1 MEHIYLT
8 NPPLSSVIRKDNK
21 GGPLL
26 FITFSKPIESFSD
39 SAFQM
44 VSDSKNV
51 LVKMKWVN
59 PLEFTFLP
67 EGGWEEKTN
76 YKLML
81 ISKHLQPIEGKSF
94 PDSIKYIDVIS
105 KKKIGYGTLTGSIE
119 GKASPTMI
127 QLKLINDNPEFFI
140 SDVNSNIEFYLNEL
154 PEGKYE
160 LMVVEDL
167 NRDKSFNYGSVDPL
181 KKSEWFFISSDTFNV
196 RANWE
201 IDIGKIEIE
210 K

>member
-1 MEHIYLT
+1 
-8 NPPLSSVIRKDNK
+8 
-21 GGPLL
+21 
-26 FITFSKPIESFSD
+26 
-39 SAFQM
+39 
-44 VSDSKNV
+44 
-51 LVKMKWVN
+51 
-59 PLEFTFLP
+59 
-67 EGGWEEKTN
+67 
-76 YKLML
+76 
-81 ISKHLQPIEGKSF
+81 
-94 PDSIKYIDVIS
+94 
-105 KKKIGYGTLTGSIE
+105 
-119 GKASPTMI
+119 MI

-140 SDVNSNIEFYLNEL
+140 SDVNSNNEFYLNEL

-181 KKSEWFFISSDTFNV
+181 EKSEWFFISSDTFNV